1 LHFPSLIRTVSTQ
14 HAVHMRTFMHH
25 RCTREILLQFHQ
37 VVTDCLAPPSL
48 FPSLSLALTLSCS
61 LAHALCPPP
70 LSHTPTSGAFQFS
83 HAARLSRASSPYHTP
98 REGERTREDER
109 RKGSALDKKV
119 AEEDNEETVEEEKR
133 EGMRI
138 KSSLSVLASQ
148 LDIENNDT
156 GLTVQV
162 CTCAGEAKREIT
174 AIICVCVC
182 F

>member
-1 LHFPSLIRTVSTQ
+1 
-14 HAVHMRTFMHH
+14 
-25 RCTREILLQFHQ
+25 
-37 VVTDCLAPPSL
+37 
-48 FPSLSLALTLSCS
+48 
-61 LAHALCPPP
+61 
-70 LSHTPTSGAFQFS
+70 
-83 HAARLSRASSPYHTP
+83 
-98 REGERTREDER
+98 
-109 RKGSALDKKV
+109 LDKKV